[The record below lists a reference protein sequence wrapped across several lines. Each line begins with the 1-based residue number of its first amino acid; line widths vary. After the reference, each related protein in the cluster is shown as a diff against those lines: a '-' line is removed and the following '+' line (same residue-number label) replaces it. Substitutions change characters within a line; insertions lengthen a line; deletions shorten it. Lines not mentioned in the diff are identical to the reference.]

1 MESHFANL
9 IRPYAGWAAV
19 LLLVVAV
26 YSGLIAT
33 KGTFPLLMFIA
44 AGLLAGVRYW
54 HTLKTFDIRAIQ
66 EWYRTR
72 RDSIGVREWFSPY
85 HAAALFCSPEI
96 VKARDAAA
104 AEMNS
109 IMMELVRQPDR
120 GPRTFGDFNRPA
132 DASRIGSNPTP
143 NHSQYDAAHARFD
156 RCNVALARELLAQLA
171 RGVLFAK
178 GLVMQDDVVRFE
190 RIIPPSH
197 WRVMTLDITKS
208 TAHGGGWT
216 YGGLVIGKRPVRKPA
231 QPPKMPPPARPPT
244 ANYPPSA
251 NHKHRQQPL

>member
-171 RGVLFAK
+171 RIGKLRKQLKRSDLGNAEKQKIQRGLK
-178 GLVMQDDVVRFE
+178 GLHSICVLGINEILFSYWHVLHLPLFVMLVLTGFIHVAVV
-190 RIIPPSH
+190 H
-197 WRVMTLDITKS
+197 L
-208 TAHGGGWT
+208 
-216 YGGLVIGKRPVRKPA
+216 Y
-231 QPPKMPPPARPPT
+231 
-244 ANYPPSA
+244 
-251 NHKHRQQPL
+251 